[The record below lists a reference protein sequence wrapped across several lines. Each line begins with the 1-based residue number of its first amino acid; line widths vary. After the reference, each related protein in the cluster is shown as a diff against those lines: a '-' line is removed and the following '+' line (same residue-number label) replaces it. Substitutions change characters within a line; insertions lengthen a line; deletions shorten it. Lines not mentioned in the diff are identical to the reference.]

1 MYETASPEHVTT
13 KLLPFTRLV
22 FTKDDDVLLD
32 YLNELN
38 EDGKP
43 IELTCLNNVRP

>member
-1 MYETASPEHVTT
+1 MYETASPEHVTA
-13 KLLPFTRLV
+13 KLLPT
-22 FTKDDDVLLD
+22 DDDVLLD